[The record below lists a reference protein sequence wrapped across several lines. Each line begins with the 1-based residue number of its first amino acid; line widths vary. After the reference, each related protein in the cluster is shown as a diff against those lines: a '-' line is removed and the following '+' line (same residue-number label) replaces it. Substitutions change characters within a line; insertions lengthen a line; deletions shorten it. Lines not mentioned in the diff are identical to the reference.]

1 MNTLPNKD
9 KISKSID
16 FSKSKFI
23 NYIDSRIKKDK
34 SSSSLKSRSNLAE
47 IVCLSMQDYNK
58 IKSNTKFTNENIK
71 PLIRDE
77 FHEKHKNKLIEY
89 DKNKKLNFHQEKPSD
104 IEMENI
110 NKKNNILKMA
120 RNKLD
125 EEIDLVKEMN
135 KIMLYS
141 KVQTIRDRQ
150 LQESKKINDIN
161 KEQDNKMDILMEIE
175 RLKELQYFEDR
186 EIYKK
191 DTQKK
196 GIHVII

>member
-1 MNTLPNKD
+1 
-9 KISKSID
+9 
-16 FSKSKFI
+16 
-23 NYIDSRIKKDK
+23 
-34 SSSSLKSRSNLAE
+34 
-47 IVCLSMQDYNK
+47 
-58 IKSNTKFTNENIK
+58 
-71 PLIRDE
+71 
-77 FHEKHKNKLIEY
+77 
-89 DKNKKLNFHQEKPSD
+89 
-104 IEMENI
+104 
-110 NKKNNILKMA
+110 
-120 RNKLD
+120 
-125 EEIDLVKEMN
+125 
-135 KIMLYS
+135 MLYS